1 MNTLTPLRPRAR
13 RGALP
18 DDARRYGESAL
29 GAPLL
34 WFPAPEAQHARG
46 LSSQARTVMKTRRW

>member
-1 MNTLTPLRPRAR
+1 MTTLRPRAQ
-13 RGALP
+13 RGALS

-34 WFPAPEAQHARG
+34 WFPAPEAQRAPN
-46 LSSQARTVMKTRRW
+46 RRKWAAGG